1 MQGIHHRTQYALL
14 LKKEK
19 PLVWYYVDLKSL
31 PEGFYSLIILAFPP
45 LISSVNRTPVWVS
58 LHPQY
63 WTN

>member
-19 PLVWYYVDLKSL
+19 ALVWYYVDLKSL

-45 LISSVNRTPVWVS
+45 LNFICE
-58 LHPQY
+58 
-63 WTN
+63 